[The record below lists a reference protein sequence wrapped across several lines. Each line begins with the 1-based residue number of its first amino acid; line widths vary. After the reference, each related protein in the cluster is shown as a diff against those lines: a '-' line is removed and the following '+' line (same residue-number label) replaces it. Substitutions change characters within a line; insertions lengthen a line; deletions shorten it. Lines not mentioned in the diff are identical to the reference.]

1 MKISFRYNKIAK
13 PLLFL
18 SCALF
23 LFFFAAPMVHA
34 VNFESGIPGVGEAG
48 AAGATLPSLTRY
60 VSFLY
65 VFVLGMVGIAA
76 FVSLVIWGTV
86 WVATGIV
93 DKKALALESIKN
105 TFIGIGIALTA
116 FIILNTINPD
126 LVSLSLPTQKPIGK
140 SAVSGAGNSCEKI
153 TGKGEADKISCKKI
167 IGCCWNVETIL
178 SETGGSMTFGSC
190 QLTPCN

>member
-1 MKISFRYNKIAK
+1 M
-13 PLLFL
+13 
-18 SCALF
+18 
-23 LFFFAAPMVHA
+23 LFFFAVAPAVQA

-48 AAGATLPSLTRY
+48 AAGKPLPTLTSY

-76 FVSLVIWGTV
+76 FISLVIWGTV

-116 FIILNTINPD
+116 FIVLNTINPD
-126 LVSLSLPTQKPIGK
+126 LVELSLPTATPIEK
-140 SAVSGAGNSCEKI
+140 SAVSAAANN
-153 TGKGEADKISCKKI
+153 CKKVSGHTPTDEVACRNI
-167 IGCCWNVETIL
+167 AGCCWEVVTVVPELGGASVEI
-178 SETGGSMTFGSC
+178 GSC
-190 QLTPCN
+190 KLAPCN